1 MRQEINLH
9 QQVSSGTRAP
19 FAASTVTFAA
29 AVFTLALLASWGYG
43 RWEVSRLALAVERV
57 HAEQKAQLTMLSTA
71 GAARAPQSVAVD
83 VEARIRTLGV
93 ELSARMQAL
102 DLIRAGAIGQRTGF
116 AGRLEALSRRNVEG
130 IWLDRLALA
139 GGDNMMNLSGATL
152 DAGLVPRYL
161 QSLAADPVLKG
172 TRFDELVIEQPAKG
186 DSHATASRPLRFHAG
201 SQTPASP
208 KSPEPS

>member
-9 QQVSSGTRAP
+9 QQVSSGARNP
-19 FAASTVTFAA
+19 FSASTVTFLV
-29 AVFTLALLASWGYG
+29 AVFALALLASWGYG
-43 RWEVSRLALAVERV
+43 RWEVSRLAHAVEHIR
-57 HAEQKAQLTMLSTA
+57 AEQKAQLTMLSTV
-71 GAARAPQSVAVD
+71 GASRAQQSAPVD
-83 VEARIRTLGV
+83 VEARIKTLGV

-116 AGRLEALSRRNVEG
+116 AGRLEALSRRHVEG
-130 IWLDRLALA
+130 IWLDRLAFA

-152 DAGLVPRYL
+152 DATFVPRYL

-172 TRFDELVIEQPAKG
+172 TRFDELVIEQPPKG
-186 DSHATASRPLRFHAG
+186 DSYATASRPLRFHAG

-208 KSPEPS
+208 KSPEP